1 MVLKGIYM
9 ILKLPQLQDTL
20 IPNSANPTDTVE
32 YINTQIEKNSC
43 ENMTVDLSLMNV
55 IDACYVTTL
64 CSTKHYIKYPNGKIT
79 WKISSETVKEFNKDL
94 DLGNCEYIL

>member
-1 MVLKGIYM
+1 M
-9 ILKLPQLQDTL
+9 ILKLPQQQDTL
-20 IPNSANPTDTVE
+20 IPNSANPADTVE
-32 YINTQIEKNSC
+32 YINTHIEKNSC
-43 ENMTVDLSLMNV
+43 ENMTIDLSLMNV

-79 WKISSETVKEFNKDL
+79 WKISSKTVKEFNKDL